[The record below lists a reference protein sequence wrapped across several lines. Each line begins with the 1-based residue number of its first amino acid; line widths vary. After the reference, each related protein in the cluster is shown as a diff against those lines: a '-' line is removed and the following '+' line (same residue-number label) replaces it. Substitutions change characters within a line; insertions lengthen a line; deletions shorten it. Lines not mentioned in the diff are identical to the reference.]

1 MSETTPTPNPDD
13 NLTVPARDLHE
24 NRVLLGMFLL
34 FASSIL
40 FWYGLFWL
48 LYDTTIF
55 DPLTTLMKLSGS
67 QSPLNSIE

>member
-48 LYDTTIF
+48 FYDTTIF
-55 DPLTTLMKLSGS
+55 DPLTTLMKLSGIRS
-67 QSPLNSIE
+67 K